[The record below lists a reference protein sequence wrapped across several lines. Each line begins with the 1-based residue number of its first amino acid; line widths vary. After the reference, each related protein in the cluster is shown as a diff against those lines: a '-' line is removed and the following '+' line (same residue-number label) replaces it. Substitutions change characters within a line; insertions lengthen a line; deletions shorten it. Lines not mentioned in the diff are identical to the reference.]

1 MSLCCHDENRD
12 QFFFLDKGSLDLNKR
27 LLKTNS
33 NESEGQPECKI
44 TSLPEVGKLEGVSFL
59 QNISTFL
66 FLKLNVADVP
76 LTENL
81 SLDFLGMQL
90 WPCLTNAVTC

>member
-33 NESEGQPECKI
+33 NESEGQPERKI
-44 TSLPEVGKLEGVSFL
+44 TSLPEVGKLEGVSFRKIF
-59 QNISTFL
+59 QRF
-66 FLKLNVADVP
+66 
-76 LTENL
+76 
-81 SLDFLGMQL
+81 
-90 WPCLTNAVTC
+90 

>member
-66 FLKLNVADVP
+66 IGLNPPA
-76 LTENL
+76 N
-81 SLDFLGMQL
+81 SL
-90 WPCLTNAVTC
+90 

>member
-33 NESEGQPECKI
+33 NESEGQPERKI
-44 TSLPEVGKLEGVSFL
+44 TSLPEVGKLEGVSLL
-59 QNISTFL
+59 QNVSTFL
-66 FLKLNVADVP
+66 IGLNPPA
-76 LTENL
+76 N
-81 SLDFLGMQL
+81 SL
-90 WPCLTNAVTC
+90 

>member
-27 LLKTNS
+27 LFKTNS
-33 NESEGQPECKI
+33 NESEGQPERKI

-59 QNISTFL
+59 
-66 FLKLNVADVP
+66 
-76 LTENL
+76 
-81 SLDFLGMQL
+81 
-90 WPCLTNAVTC
+90 